1 LRRPRQVLN
10 KLARKR
16 LWPMTSL
23 WRSLGVA
30 AGLVV
35 LGAGLAN
42 GWPWSTDMDKQ
53 PSVRPQ
59 EDPRLPPPG
68 SVPRQGKEPA
78 MDRIQAGER
87 LRNPVEPR
95 AASIENGKLLFQ
107 IYCALCHGPNAKGG
121 GPVASKFVPP
131 PDLTLDLFR
140 QRPDGFLYATIRDGG
155 ALMPGQGDAL
165 SPRERWD
172 IVNYLRTL
180 QQKSPQDGARQ

>member
-1 LRRPRQVLN
+1 
-10 KLARKR
+10 
-16 LWPMTSL
+16 
-23 WRSLGVA
+23 
-30 AGLVV
+30 
-35 LGAGLAN
+35 
-42 GWPWSTDMDKQ
+42 
-53 PSVRPQ
+53 
-59 EDPRLPPPG
+59 
-68 SVPRQGKEPA
+68 

-107 IYCALCHGPNAKGG
+107 IYCALCHGPNATGG

-165 SPRERWD
+165 SPSRRSPPRKQLTEERKRIGWTEGLVGQD
-172 IVNYLRTL
+172 LVPCGTVVSWGL
-180 QQKSPQDGARQ
+180 SP